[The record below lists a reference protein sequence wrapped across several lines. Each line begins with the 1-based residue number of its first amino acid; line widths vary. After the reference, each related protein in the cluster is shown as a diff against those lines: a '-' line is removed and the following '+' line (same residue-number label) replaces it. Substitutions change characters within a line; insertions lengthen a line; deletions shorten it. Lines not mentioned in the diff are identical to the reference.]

1 MSMDNYSFPT
11 STLAPSQFIIFYLI
25 CNYDSWLFSQ
35 LDFHPNFSFTIHLH
49 ICFTFHAFN
58 VDIYD
63 KDDDNDDDD
72 DDDDDVNDDDD
83 LTFPAATC
91 FPPSPSRSH
100 ILDIGPHILKL
111 ISITVLY
118 RYQWV
123 VLVIFG
129 F

>member
-1 MSMDNYSFPT
+1 MIPDCFHSWISLQIFL
-11 STLAPSQFIIFYLI
+11 TLF
-25 CNYDSWLFSQ
+25 
-35 LDFHPNFSFTIHLH
+35 HLH

-72 DDDDDVNDDDD
+72 DDDDDGNYDDDD

-100 ILDIGPHILKL
+100 ISLLALTFSIFGPHILKL
-111 ISITVLY
+111 ESIIVLY
-118 RYQWV
+118 GYQWV

>member
-1 MSMDNYSFPT
+1 M
-11 STLAPSQFIIFYLI
+11 
-25 CNYDSWLFSQ
+25 FSQ
-35 LDFHPNFSFTIHLH
+35 LDFPPNFSFAIHLH

-58 VDIYD
+58 VAIYD

-72 DDDDDVNDDDD
+72 DDDDDGNYDDDD

-100 ILDIGPHILKL
+100 ISLLALTFSIFGPHILKL
-111 ISITVLY
+111 ESIIVLY
-118 RYQWV
+118 GYQWV